1 MTEPQAPGPP
11 ARPTLNSI
19 LEATRTR
26 VSRLR
31 AQRADLERAAA
42 RAGPVPPW
50 RAALAG
56 GDLAVIAEVKR
67 RSPSAGAIAPGLD
80 PAVHARGYAAGGAR
94 ALSVLTDEPHFGGSL
109 DDLRAVRRAVDLP
122 VLRKDFI
129 IDPLQLFE
137 SRAAGASAVLLIVR
151 AVPPE
156 TLCQLSELAAD
167 LGLARLVEVHGA
179 AELERAVALGPECI
193 GVNARDLDTFH
204 VDLDA
209 ARAVLR
215 RVPAAVIAV
224 AESGIVTRDD
234 AERVATDGADAI
246 LVGTALAG
254 APDPAAAVRRLVG
267 VPRARDARRE
277 SR

>member
-1 MTEPQAPGPP
+1 VTEPQAPGPP

-167 LGLARLVEVHGA
+167 LGLARWRSDRSA
-179 AELERAVALGPECI
+179 SA
-193 GVNARDLDTFH
+193 
-204 VDLDA
+204 
-209 ARAVLR
+209 
-215 RVPAAVIAV
+215 
-224 AESGIVTRDD
+224 
-234 AERVATDGADAI
+234 
-246 LVGTALAG
+246 
-254 APDPAAAVRRLVG
+254 
-267 VPRARDARRE
+267 
-277 SR
+277 